1 MFGAEAARLILNKE
15 FGKMVAMKNNEIT
28 SVPLEEI
35 AVKLKTIDPE
45 CDIIRDAKVL
55 GIGFGD

>member
-1 MFGAEAARLILNKE
+1 MFGAEAARLILNEE

-35 AVKLKTIDPE
+35 AGKLKTIDPE
-45 CDIIRDAKVL
+45 CAIIRDAKVL